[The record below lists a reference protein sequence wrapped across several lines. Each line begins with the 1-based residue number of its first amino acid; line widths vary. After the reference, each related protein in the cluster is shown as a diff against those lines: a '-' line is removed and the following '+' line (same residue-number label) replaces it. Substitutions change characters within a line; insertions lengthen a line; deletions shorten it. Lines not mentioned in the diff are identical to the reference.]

1 MPLPNAPTHH
11 PDNPDARLATQKTNH
26 LLLILGLL
34 CAFLGLGALLLPTLI
49 TIPEMQDFLVTASW
63 VGWVMLALGGAFIGL
78 YARRCLMVSGT
89 F

>member
-11 PDNPDARLATQKTNH
+11 PDTPDARLADKKTNH

-34 CAFLGLGALLLPTLI
+34 CAFLGLGALLLPALI
-49 TIPEMQDFLVTASW
+49 TIPEMQDFLATASR
-63 VGWVMLALGGAFIGL
+63 VGWVMLALGGTFIGL
-78 YARRCLMVSGT
+78 YARRCLMTSGT